1 MTQQS
6 TRVRRL
12 AARLGLR
19 SRGLLVL
26 IIGLALAK
34 WQIYDP
40 LHAREQGLERVTISS
55 LLIGLAILLS
65 VFGAAIL
72 ILGDR
77 FEKIIGNLQ
86 IDPKRLNWKSTAF
99 LVLIALVGGSIWV
112 WVQLEL
118 SAQGYR

>member
-6 TRVRRL
+6 SKGRRL
-12 AARLGLR
+12 AATPGLR

-65 VFGAAIL
+65 VFGAAML

>member
-1 MTQQS
+1 
-6 TRVRRL
+6 
-12 AARLGLR
+12 
-19 SRGLLVL
+19 VL

-86 IDPKRLNWKSTAF
+86 IDPKRLNWKSTVF